1 MSRVMKALA
10 LLRGYRHQSSAAR
23 SATSADIAAWID
35 GMTSRPVEA
44 SQELLDKQRSAHLL
58 HTLPTRLKGSSA
70 YLDLPRTDLLPK
82 AHHLIYF
89 QPDSLLT
96 ELGADGSSTVSSN
109 DLIAIL

>member
-58 HTLPTRLKGSSA
+58 HTTYTAKRVKCISGSA
-70 YLDLPRTDLLPK
+70 P
-82 AHHLIYF
+82 
-89 QPDSLLT
+89 
-96 ELGADGSSTVSSN
+96 DGSAT
-109 DLIAIL
+109 